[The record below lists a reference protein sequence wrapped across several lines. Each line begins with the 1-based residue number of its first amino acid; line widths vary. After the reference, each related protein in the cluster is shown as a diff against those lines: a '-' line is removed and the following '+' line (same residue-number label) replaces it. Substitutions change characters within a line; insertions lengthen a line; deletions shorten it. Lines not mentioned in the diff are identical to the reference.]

1 MVDWKDLDPAAPQF
15 LFSTL
20 SWLALLHTIYG
31 DKVALSPLSPRVK
44 TLPGDQLSPG
54 GTCVQRAVEQPQL
67 MDVDGGLLHPLQ

>member
-44 TLPGDQLSPG
+44 TLLGEQVSPG
-54 GTCVQRAVEQPQL
+54 RTHAQRAVDQPQL
-67 MDVDGGLLHPLQ
+67 TGADGRK

>member
-31 DKVALSPLSPRVK
+31 DKVALSPLSLRVK
-44 TLPGDQLSPG
+44 TLLGEQVSPG
-54 GTCVQRAVEQPQL
+54 RTHAQRAVDQPQL
-67 MDVDGGLLHPLQ
+67 TGADGRK